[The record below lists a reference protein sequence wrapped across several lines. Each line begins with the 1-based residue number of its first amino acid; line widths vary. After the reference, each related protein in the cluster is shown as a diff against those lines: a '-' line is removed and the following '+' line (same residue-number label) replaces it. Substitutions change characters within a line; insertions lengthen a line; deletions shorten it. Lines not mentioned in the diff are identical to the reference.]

1 MPWTSLLSG
10 WSTWISVPNEK
21 RSLKSNQRIHKRKGP
36 FPTIISTA
44 TPPRM
49 NKSHCWS
56 GTVLQRC
63 TFRSWTIDP
72 ESPKCHFDTHQMRFI
87 SVLADFILVEYT
99 HAPVFD
105 FLDYQYDLLPND
117 SHTSGMIFCFNS
129 LEMDSIQQASVSVCL
144 FPAFCGFHQGHKS

>member
-1 MPWTSLLSG
+1 MPWTSFLSG
-10 WSTWISVPNEK
+10 WSTWIAVPNEK

-49 NKSHCWS
+49 NKSHCRS

-72 ESPKCHFDTHQMRFI
+72 ESPRRHFDAHQMRFI

-105 FLDYQYDLLPND
+105 FLYYQYALLPND

-129 LEMDSIQQASVSVCL
+129 LEMDTIQ
-144 FPAFCGFHQGHKS
+144 